1 MAKVHQN
8 STIAEI
14 FYMPL
19 KMLKG
24 SKRMRNSFCHRR
36 TVMARMH
43 QKSKLNLEEKPYW
56 INIR

>member
-24 SKRMRNSFCHRR
+24 SKKNEKQFLPQEDNNGKD
-36 TVMARMH
+36 AP
-43 QKSKLNLEEKPYW
+43 EEQAEP
-56 INIR
+56 